1 MGGETDEHEPTARRP
16 LGARGR
22 VVHLA
27 LVVLVVLCAVPL
39 VVTLTA
45 SRTVLNPSFYS
56 QSLNRADAY
65 DRLYTEVLPDP
76 AVNALLAGLP
86 IDSSLITANLRTVLP
101 PATVEALTD
110 EQFTRIVDYLRGST
124 NDVELAVD
132 LAPIFGNVSG
142 LANRYIAGELGSG
155 STYPVTSVADF
166 TQDVLTAINDIAAGR
181 PPTSLPTIELTA
193 QDADRVLP
201 LLLDRVDR
209 ATRTQVE
216 PRLRALLR
224 EGDVAGAL
232 ALIGPQ
238 LFQGDERATAR
249 MRQSLH
255 GSTLDLGVRLSD
267 LRDQPAITAVDH
279 LHDLTPLLT
288 WFCVLLAVLLAAALV
303 GIVALAGRRGLS
315 RVRAAAGAV
324 VAAGLALGVVGV
336 LLRLVLPNPLR
347 PLAGPHSPLPP
358 GASAVLVDFSR
369 QAYRTVEADYLRIVG
384 WTLALGVVMGGLSFL
399 VSLSARWGGSGRR
412 RRLAT
417 AFALAVPVMIS
428 VTWTAFPGSAAEA
441 RRMCESSPSLCDR
454 RYDQVTYLATHN
466 AMANSEDRFL
476 GPSQDPTIVHQ
487 LDLGV
492 RTLLVDV
499 HHWTPAEQVAS
510 YLATLPPTTRAALE
524 PLTRGAVSQRPGVW
538 LCHDVCQ
545 LGALDYV
552 AALGQIRDWMNR
564 NPTEVVTLIVQD
576 NDVPASE
583 IAGGVAAAGL
593 AGMVATP
600 PDDPHGRWPT
610 LGSMIGSGRR
620 LVIFTEQQ
628 DLPGTFLRGF
638 YRYASD
644 TPFDAK
650 QPADLVGCPRNRG
663 SAGSSLLL
671 MNNWITATA
680 PSRQAAL
687 TSNNAGAL
695 GNRAQRCRGEQG
707 RTPTFIAVDF
717 STIGSAQAAVDRLN
731 GVSGRSGS
739 GSG

>member
-1 MGGETDEHEPTARRP
+1 M
-16 LGARGR
+16 
-22 VVHLA
+22 HLA